1 MQDEITVTL
10 EPDDIGE
17 AYKPPPRRRRLGI
30 LILTLAIMLA
40 VLIVT
45 LLVQVP
51 EARPTVRD
59 DPITVAMIGVIVFLT
74 IVIALILGS
83 ARWVRRYVGRSTIND
98 HPGMSDPVQYR
109 FDDEQFEARS
119 TYSQAHYPWN
129 LLWNWR
135 ETSRAIIVFPTPRN
149 FYVIPKRAADEAVLD
164 RLRDRLKQARKYK
177 PGQ

>member
-10 EPDDIGE
+10 EPDDIAE
-17 AYKPPPRRRRLGI
+17 AYKPTRRRGRLSVLVLSLAFT
-30 LILTLAIMLA
+30 LI
-40 VLIVT
+40 VLLVT
-45 LLVQVP
+45 LLIQFP

-59 DPITVAMIGVIVFLT
+59 DPIVVGMIGVIVFL
-74 IVIALILGS
+74 IILVILVLAS
-83 ARWVRRYVGRSTIND
+83 TRWVRRYVGRSTIND
-98 HPGMSDPVQYR
+98 HPGLSEPVHYV
-109 FDDEQFEARS
+109 FDDAEFAARS